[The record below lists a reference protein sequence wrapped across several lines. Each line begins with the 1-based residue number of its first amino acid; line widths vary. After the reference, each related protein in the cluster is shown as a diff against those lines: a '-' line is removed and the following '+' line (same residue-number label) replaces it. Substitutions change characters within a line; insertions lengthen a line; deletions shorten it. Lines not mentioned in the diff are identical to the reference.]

1 MSKIIDSL
9 KNSDVPHLYLLN
21 IGLTREE
28 YYDTSKMSRDE
39 KRQLVNN
46 IIMKAS
52 HEEILKIINDLMALE
67 LSIESN
73 DPIRTGNRLIG
84 QLLLGYITKIDQK
97 NFITFYDKEIKN
109 GDKTLGD
116 YIIPEQVKQIWAIIK
131 NAAAKYFTENL
142 RDDDYQAFLNKG
154 FKIIPIFYYQQQFPE
169 ITPEQYI
176 QGLRPIELTR
186 ERDEIKDAFHRNL
199 ATDVAIPEF
208 AANDDLK
215 TRLNEIKTHILTTEW
230 KVGNYLLFKGGVM
243 HGNKRLPHRVNDV
256 LDLIE
261 KVEQGK
267 LAPKVAYAQIVE
279 KAKEA
284 LDNPRKGRF
293 SETTNFYQDI
303 YNHHILSDDYQFNHT
318 VELTTDQVRLL

>member
-28 YYDTSKMSRDE
+28 YNDTSKMSRDE
-39 KRQLVNN
+39 KLKLVNN

-52 HEEILKIINDLMALE
+52 HEEILKIINDFMALE

-84 QLLLGYITKIDQK
+84 QLLLAYITKIDQQK
-97 NFITFYDKEIKN
+97 FITFYDKEIKN
-109 GDKTLGD
+109 GNKTLGD
-116 YIIPEQVKQIWAIIK
+116 YIIPEQVKQIWAVIK

-169 ITPEQYI
+169 VTPEQFI
-176 QGLRPIELTR
+176 RGVRPIELTR

-199 ATDVAIPEF
+199 AADVTIPEF
-208 AANDDLK
+208 SANNDLK
-215 TRLNEIKTHILTTEW
+215 TRLHEIKTHILTTEW

-243 HGNKRLPHRVNDV
+243 HGDKRLPHRVNDI

-261 KVEQGK
+261 KVENGK
-267 LAPKVAYAQIVE
+267 LEPKVAYAQIVE

-284 LDNPRKGRF
+284 LDNPRNGRF
-293 SETTNFYQDI
+293 SETTDFYQDI
-303 YNHHILSDDYQFNHT
+303 YNHHILSDDYDFNHT
-318 VELTTDQVRLL
+318 VQLTTDHAHLL